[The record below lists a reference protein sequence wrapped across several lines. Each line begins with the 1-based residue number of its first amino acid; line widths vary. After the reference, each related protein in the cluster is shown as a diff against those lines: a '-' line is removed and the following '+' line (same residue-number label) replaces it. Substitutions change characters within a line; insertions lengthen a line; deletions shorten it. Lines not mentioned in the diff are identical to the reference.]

1 MLLTENL
8 SKLQQFYPNVFDY
21 TGDIKTAHCCTAGTS
36 SCCNHIDAALYK
48 IEFANREGFTDPSCT
63 EELCGWNKNLKEIKP
78 VKIKDMDT
86 QEHNREKQN
95 KLYVINNNVK
105 NTLTQELK
113 VIVM

>member
-1 MLLTENL
+1 MRSRITPNTNT
-8 SKLQQFYPNVFDY
+8 FYAV
-21 TGDIKTAHCCTAGTS
+21 CSCT
-36 SCCNHIDAALYK
+36 AALYK
-48 IEFANREGFTDPSCT
+48 IEFANREGFADPSRT
-63 EELCGWNKNLKEIKP
+63 EELCEWNKNLREIKP

-95 KLYVINNNVK
+95 KQYVINNNIK